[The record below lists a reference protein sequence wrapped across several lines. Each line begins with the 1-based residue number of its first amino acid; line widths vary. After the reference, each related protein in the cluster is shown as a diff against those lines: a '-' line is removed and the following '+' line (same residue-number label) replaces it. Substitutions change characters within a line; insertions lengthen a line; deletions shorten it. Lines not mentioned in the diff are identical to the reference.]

1 MYIDIIA
8 NKCDL
13 VKEKPDERK
22 VELEEIQQFA
32 EENNLIFIG
41 ESSALSDM
49 NIKEVVENLMQ
60 SKFLTIIVKIGR
72 AHV

>member
-1 MYIDIIA
+1 MLA

-22 VELEEIQQFA
+22 VQLDEITKFA

-41 ESSALSDM
+41 ESSALSDT
-49 NIKEVVENLMQ
+49 NIKEVVENLM
-60 SKFLTIIVKIGR
+60 
-72 AHV
+72 